1 MVFRKK
7 VKRLWRLRESE
18 LKEEFADGVN
28 NKCDGNE
35 DWYDLKSTLLD
46 VASEVCGYTKGKP
59 RHFETWWW
67 NKDVDV
73 AVCRK
78 RELFRIWRQGRNEE
92 DRKKYCKA
100 KKDAKRVVYMA
111 VDQKAQEAVEKVDSS
126 RDGCELFRIAKQRAG
141 ESSDVVGVSCLKDES
156 GVVKVSVDDRKKIWK
171 EHMEKLM
178 NVENEW
184 SDGID
189 ASKVEGAVRRIAVE
203 EVRCAMNRMK
213 IGKASGPSGVALEMF
228 KAGSDKCLKSLTNIS
243 NDILFKNKLP
253 KEWMLS
259 SLVPIF
265 KGKGDPLNPNSHRGI
280 KLLEHAFKL
289 YKKILDGHLHKV
301 VDIDKMQ
308 YAFMPG
314 RGTVDAVFV
323 LRRLTEKFRAK
334 NKKLF
339 FVFVDLEKAFGR
351 VPREAIRFAL
361 RWKYVPEYL
370 VNGVMSLYKGCKTAI
385 LVDEELSS
393 SFSVKVGV
401 HQGSALSPLLFIMI
415 MDVLTED
422 VRDGSLMELLYA
434 EDLVLCGE
442 SLNDVMDKYKRWKNA
457 VEGKGLRVNVD
468 KTKGM

>member
-156 GVVKVSVDDRKKIWK
+156 GVVKVSVDD
-171 EHMEKLM
+171 
-178 NVENEW
+178 
-184 SDGID
+184 
-189 ASKVEGAVRRIAVE
+189 
-203 EVRCAMNRMK
+203 
-213 IGKASGPSGVALEMF
+213 
-228 KAGSDKCLKSLTNIS
+228 
-243 NDILFKNKLP
+243 
-253 KEWMLS
+253 
-259 SLVPIF
+259 
-265 KGKGDPLNPNSHRGI
+265 
-280 KLLEHAFKL
+280 
-289 YKKILDGHLHKV
+289 
-301 VDIDKMQ
+301 
-308 YAFMPG
+308 
-314 RGTVDAVFV
+314 
-323 LRRLTEKFRAK
+323 
-334 NKKLF
+334 
-339 FVFVDLEKAFGR
+339 
-351 VPREAIRFAL
+351 
-361 RWKYVPEYL
+361 
-370 VNGVMSLYKGCKTAI
+370 
-385 LVDEELSS
+385 
-393 SFSVKVGV
+393 
-401 HQGSALSPLLFIMI
+401 
-415 MDVLTED
+415 
-422 VRDGSLMELLYA
+422 
-434 EDLVLCGE
+434 
-442 SLNDVMDKYKRWKNA
+442 
-457 VEGKGLRVNVD
+457 
-468 KTKGM
+468 